1 MSAFKQIIILISKD
15 REICF
20 IMYNIF
26 MYDVIIPANKTKI
39 SLDTKKKRYCFF
51 DIICSLKHKM
61 NLVVLKKNS

>member
-1 MSAFKQIIILISKD
+1 
-15 REICF
+15 
-20 IMYNIF
+20 MYNIF